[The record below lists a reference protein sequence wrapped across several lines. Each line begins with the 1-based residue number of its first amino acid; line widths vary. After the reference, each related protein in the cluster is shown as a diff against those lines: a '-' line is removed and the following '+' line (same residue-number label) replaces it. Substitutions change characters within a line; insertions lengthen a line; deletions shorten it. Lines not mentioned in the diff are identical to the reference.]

1 MQLWHIIAI
10 SSHWWK
16 CQNTCSRMPCLS
28 RVEASKSSIPQLG
41 ATTHFDLKFLG
52 GLFTPNLTISVVSDV
67 TLPVIQLEAC
77 QQQNFLQFAIKM
89 RTIAKVLRYLLFV
102 FNLSI
107 VVFALSH
114 NAIWGPSLHR
124 AHNGVLLCKLQVTP
138 LHYACLQA
146 TRKLQIYL
154 KNNSDLITLCPSKMN
169 RLFCK
174 ASYS

>member
-1 MQLWHIIAI
+1 
-10 SSHWWK
+10 
-16 CQNTCSRMPCLS
+16 MPCLS

-52 GLFTPNLTISVVSDV
+52 GLFTPNLTIAVVSDV

-102 FNLSI
+102 FNLPI

-114 NAIWGPSLHR
+114 NAI
-124 AHNGVLLCKLQVTP
+124 
-138 LHYACLQA
+138 
-146 TRKLQIYL
+146 
-154 KNNSDLITLCPSKMN
+154 
-169 RLFCK
+169 
-174 ASYS
+174 